1 MTGRRKV
8 TALTIDKA
16 QIVYRCP
23 HRKCGQ
29 YHYHHNEGE
38 LHNRL
43 EYRCSHCELVKEELD
58 IDINDRTMRAIL
70 YKTFKSNQ
78 KIVIRPLKN

>member
-8 TALTIDKA
+8 NALTIDKA
-16 QIVYRCP
+16 KIV
-23 HRKCGQ
+23 
-29 YHYHHNEGE
+29 
-38 LHNRL
+38 
-43 EYRCSHCELVKEELD
+43 SHCELVKEELD